1 MSGVAI
7 ARYLLANNA
16 AMIAAVPA
24 ARIFAGNVIG
34 GVYPAVAVTSITGV
48 PRNTVAMTETSR
60 MITER
65 VQVTV
70 YAGTYA
76 LQKQLLGLVR
86 GALPNTHGTV
96 NTVFNCDSILPDNEG
111 PDIFDDVLVI
121 YEQGQDFMVKF
132 NR

>member
-16 AMIAAVPA
+16 TMIAAVPA

-34 GVYPAVAVTSITGV
+34 AVYPAVAVTSITGV

-60 MITER
+60 LITER
-65 VQVTV
+65 VQITV

-76 LQKQLLGLVR
+76 LQKTLLGLVR
-86 GALPNTHGTV
+86 AALPNTHGTV
-96 NTVFNCDSILPDNEG
+96 NAFNCDSVLPDSEG
-111 PDIFDDVLVI
+111 PDLFDDVITI
-121 YEQGQDFMVKF
+121 YEQSQDFMVKF
-132 NR
+132 SR

>member
-7 ARYLLANNA
+7 ARYLLANNSA
-16 AMIAAVPA
+16 LIAVVPA
-24 ARIFAGNVIG
+24 ARVFAGNVIG
-34 GVYPAVAVTSITGV
+34 GVYPSVAVTSITGV

-86 GALPNTHGTV
+86 TALPNTHGTV
-96 NTVFNCDSILPDNEG
+96 NTFNCDSILPDSEG
-111 PDIFDDVLVI
+111 PDIFDDVITI
-121 YEQGQDFMVKF
+121 YEQSQDFMVKF
-132 NR
+132 AR

>member
-16 AMIAAVPA
+16 AMIAAVPT

-86 GALPNTHGTV
+86 TALANQHGTV
-96 NTVFNCDSILPDNEG
+96 NTFKCDSILPDNEG
-111 PDIFDDVLVI
+111 PDLFDDVLII
-121 YEQGQDFMVKF
+121 YEQSQDFMIKF
-132 NR
+132 TR

>member
-7 ARYLLANNA
+7 ARYLLANNVA
-16 AMIAAVPA
+16 LIAAVPA

-34 GVYPAVAVTSITGV
+34 GVYPAISVTSITGV

-65 VQVTV
+65 VQITV
-70 YAGTYA
+70 YAATYA

-96 NTVFNCDSILPDNEG
+96 NTFNCDSILPDNEG
-111 PDIFDDVLVI
+111 PDLFDDVLII
-121 YEQGQDFMVKF
+121 YEQSQDFMIKF
-132 NR
+132 AR

>member
-7 ARYLLANNA
+7 ARYLLANNS
-16 AMIAAVPA
+16 AMIVAVPA
-24 ARIFAGNVIG
+24 ARIFAGAVQG
-34 GVYPAVAVTSITGV
+34 TTYPAIAVNSITGV
-48 PRNTVAMTETSR
+48 SRNTVGMNETAR

-86 GALPNTHGTV
+86 GALPNKHGTV
-96 NTVFNCDSILPDNEG
+96 NTFNCDSVLPESEG
-111 PDIFDDVLVI
+111 PDIFDDVLII
-121 YEQGQDFMVKF
+121 YEQSQDFMVKF
-132 NR
+132 SR

>member
-7 ARYLLANNA
+7 TRYLLANNA
-16 AMIAAVPA
+16 TLLAQVPVT
-24 ARIFAGNVIG
+24 RIFAGNVIG

-60 MITER
+60 LITER

-76 LQKQLLGLVR
+76 LQKSLLALVR
-86 GALPNTHGTV
+86 AALPNTHGTV

-111 PDIFDDVLVI
+111 PDIFDDVLII
-121 YEQGQDFMVKF
+121 YEQGQDFIVKY